1 MKIMLTGALLA
12 LLTLNVTAQQER
24 WQQEVDYEM
33 DIVVDTQKH
42 QYTGS
47 QKLVYRNNSP
57 EQLDQVFYHLF
68 FNAFQPGSMMDVRS
82 RTIEDPDSRVGDR
95 IYNLQPDEFGYIR
108 PQTLTMNGKAC
119 DFKIQGTI
127 LEVTPPSPIKPGGN
141 RGNQSSIPG
150 GIFG

>member
-47 QKLVYRNNSP
+47 QCGHS
-57 EQLDQVFYHLF
+57 
-68 FNAFQPGSMMDVRS
+68 
-82 RTIEDPDSRVGDR
+82 
-95 IYNLQPDEFGYIR
+95 
-108 PQTLTMNGKAC
+108 
-119 DFKIQGTI
+119 
-127 LEVTPPSPIKPGGN
+127 VTG
-141 RGNQSSIPG
+141 
-150 GIFG
+150 